1 MKTSDN
7 TARNPWLW
15 IPTLYFIEGIPYFL
29 VNNISVLM
37 FARMGVPNGQMSL
50 FTSLLYLPWTLKF
63 IWSPFVDII
72 RTKRWWIVTMQ
83 AVMSAAFI
91 ILSLTMPHPSAGSI
105 SAGTT
110 SMGLFSF
117 TLLLFVFAA
126 FASATHDIAADGFY
140 MLAQSQSSQAAF
152 VGVRSTFYRLA
163 NVFGNGVIVAVAGIL
178 ETRTGNIPLSWQITV
193 GGSGILL
200 TALTLYHTRA
210 LPKPASDS
218 PDSVRNSTVK
228 VRDIFK
234 GFRDTVVTYFR
245 KPGVWLAIVFMLCYR
260 LPEAFLLK
268 LCSPFLVASR
278 EAGGLGMQT
287 AQVGIAYGTLGVV
300 FLLLGGIL
308 GGLMASR
315 RGLKKSIW
323 IMAAFMT
330 LPCLSFVYLAAV
342 QPESFVTITA
352 CIAVEQFGYG
362 FGFTA
367 YMLYMMYFSEG
378 EYKTSHYAFC
388 TCFMALSMMIPGMV
402 AGYLQQW
409 LGYRGFFWAVMACC
423 IATVAVTFLVDR
435 KIDPEYGKK

>member
-1 MKTSDN
+1 MTHCN
-7 TARNPWLW
+7 TERNPWLW
-15 IPTLYFIEGIPYFL
+15 IPTLYFVEGIPYFL

-63 IWSPFVDII
+63 LWSPFVDII
-72 RTKRWWIVTMQ
+72 KTKRWWILTMQ
-83 AVMSAAFI
+83 TLMSAAFI
-91 ILSLTMPHPSAGSI
+91 VLALTMPHPSAQTIAS
-105 SAGTT
+105 GTT
-110 SMGLFSF
+110 SIGLFSF
-117 TLLLFVFAA
+117 TLLLFIFAA

-178 ETRTGNIPLSWQITV
+178 ETRTGDIPLAWQITV
-193 GGSGILL
+193 GGSGLLL
-200 TALTLYHTRA
+200 TALTLYHTWAVPR
-210 LPKPASDS
+210 PVSDS
-218 PDSVRNSTVK
+218 SDRPKGSTATVG
-228 VRDIFK
+228 DIFRD
-234 GFRDTVVTYFR
+234 FRNTVVTYFR

-260 LPEAFLLK
+260 LPEAFLIK

-278 EAGGLGMQT
+278 ETGGLGMAT
-287 AQVGIAYGTLGVV
+287 AEVGLAYGTLGVI

-315 RGLKKSIW
+315 IGLKKSIW

-330 LPCLSFVYLAAV
+330 LPCFSFVYLAVA
-342 QPESFVTITA
+342 QPESFITICT
-352 CIAVEQFGYG
+352 CIAIEQFGYG

-388 TCFMALSMMIPGMV
+388 TCFMALSMMIPGMF
-402 AGYLQQW
+402 AGYLQEW
-409 LGYRGFFWAVMACC
+409 FGYRGFFWMVIVCC
-423 IATVAVTFLVDR
+423 IATVAVTFLADR
-435 KIDPEYGKK
+435 RIDSEYGKK